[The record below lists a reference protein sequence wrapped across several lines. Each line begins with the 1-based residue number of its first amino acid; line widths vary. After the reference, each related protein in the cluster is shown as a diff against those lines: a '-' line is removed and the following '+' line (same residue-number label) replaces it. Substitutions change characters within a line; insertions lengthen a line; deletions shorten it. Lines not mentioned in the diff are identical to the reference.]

1 MAEYEFTNPDFI
13 EGNSEEEIQER
24 MMSNLPEG
32 IDDMPGGFPYDFTMP
47 TAIEKAEIMNFII
60 PRILMI
66 MFPQFAWGDWLDL
79 HGTQC
84 GLKRR
89 EATKASGYVNLSG
102 QDGVEIPIG
111 TVFCTPAT
119 DTNSSIEFE
128 STELVV
134 VSDGSAKVPISA
146 VQSGPLSNVVAG
158 TVTLA
163 LKPITGI
170 DSITNEFAITGGTE
184 EEEDDIFR
192 ERIMDANANKGTSYI
207 GNVADYRRWAMEVA
221 GVGSV
226 TVIPTPDGIGGVV
239 KIVVIDSNGQP
250 ANEQIIKGV
259 YDHIMSPN
267 DPDSRL
273 APTGAKI
280 QVIAPTTGAI
290 NYSVI
295 IELNG
300 TENIED
306 IKNEFI
312 SSVSDYYEIAKR
324 EGVLRY
330 SRISAILSNTAGVED
345 FKELK
350 INGET
355 KNINIGNE
363 FFPFTGSVDL
373 LTQAIE
379 VNEV

>member
-24 MMSNLPEG
+24 MMANLPG
-32 IDDMPGGFPYDFTMP
+32 NIDDMPGGFPYDFTMP

-163 LKPITGI
+163 LNPITGI

-226 TVIPTPDGIGGVV
+226 TVIPTPDGVGGKV
-239 KIVVIDSNGQP
+239 KIIVVDANGQP
-250 ANEQIIKGV
+250 ANESILKEV
-259 YDHIMSPN
+259 YDHVMAPN
-267 DPDSRL
+267 APLDRL
-273 APTGAKI
+273 APAGASI
-280 QVIAPTTGAI
+280 EVVAPTTGNI
-290 NYSVI
+290 NYSANI
-295 IELNG
+295 ALNEMG
-300 TENIED
+300 NIETV
-306 IKNEFI
+306 KTEFI
-312 SSVSDYYEIAKR
+312 SSLAEYYEVAKK

-330 SRISAILSNTAGVED
+330 SRVYAILSNTTGVKD
-345 FKELK
+345 FNSLK
-350 INGET
+350 ID
-355 KNINIGNE
+355 GNTE
-363 FFPFTGSVDL
+363 NLVIDKESFPFTGTVDF
-373 LTQAIE
+373 TTVEISA
-379 VNEV
+379 V

>member
-1 MAEYEFTNPDFI
+1 MAEYEFTNPDFV

-24 MMSNLPEG
+24 MMANLPEG

-47 TAIEKAEIMNFII
+47 TAIQKAEIMNFII

-84 GLKRR
+84 SLKRR

-134 VSDGSAKVPISA
+134 VSDSSAKVPISA
-146 VQSGPLSNVVAG
+146 VQTGTSSNVAAG

-170 DSITNEFAITGGTE
+170 DSITNEFAVTGGTE
-184 EEEDDIFR
+184 EEEDDVFR

-207 GNVADYRRWAMEVA
+207 GNVSDYRRWAMEVA

-226 TVIPTPDGIGGVV
+226 TIVPTPDGVGGKV
-239 KIVVIDSNGQP
+239 KIIVVDANGQP
-250 ANEQIIKGV
+250 ANESILKEV
-259 YDHIMSPN
+259 YDHIMAPN
-267 DPDSRL
+267 DPLDRL
-273 APTGAKI
+273 APAGASI
-280 QVIAPTTGAI
+280 EVVAPTTGNI
-290 NYSVI
+290 NYSANI
-295 IELNG
+295 ALNEMG
-300 TENIED
+300 NIETV
-306 IKNEFI
+306 KTEFI
-312 SSVSDYYEIAKR
+312 SSLAEYYEVAKK

-330 SRISAILSNTAGVED
+330 SRVYAILSNTTGVKD
-345 FKELK
+345 FNSLK
-350 INGET
+350 ID
-355 KNINIGNE
+355 GNTE
-363 FFPFTGSVDL
+363 NLVIDKDSFPFTGTVDF
-373 LTQAIE
+373 TTVEISA
-379 VNEV
+379 V

>member
-24 MMSNLPEG
+24 MMANLPG
-32 IDDMPGGFPYDFTMP
+32 NIDDMPGGFPYDFTMP

-226 TVIPTPDGIGGVV
+226 TVIPTPDGVGGKV
-239 KIVVIDSNGQP
+239 KIIVVDANGQP
-250 ANEQIIKGV
+250 ANESILKEV
-259 YDHIMSPN
+259 YDHVMAPN
-267 DPDSRL
+267 APLDRL
-273 APTGAKI
+273 APAGASI
-280 QVIAPTTGAI
+280 EVVAPTTGNI
-290 NYSVI
+290 NYSANI
-295 IELNG
+295 ALNEMG
-300 TENIED
+300 NIETV
-306 IKNEFI
+306 KTEFI
-312 SSVSDYYEIAKR
+312 SSLAEYYEVAKK

-330 SRISAILSNTAGVED
+330 SRVYAILSNTTGVKD
-345 FKELK
+345 FNSLK
-350 INGET
+350 ID
-355 KNINIGNE
+355 GNTE
-363 FFPFTGSVDL
+363 NLVIDKESFPFTGTVDF
-373 LTQAIE
+373 TTVEISA
-379 VNEV
+379 V